1 MPSANPIRMAV
12 IGLGF
17 MGSTHWKAARNT
29 RSVAVT
35 AAYSSDPKKLA
46 GDLSAIQGNIGGPG
60 EIMDVTGVTAYS
72 DLDALLADPAIDAV
86 DLCMPTDLHE
96 SVAVA
101 ALRAGKH
108 VLVEK
113 PMALDGASADRMIAE
128 ASRAGRVLMTAQVL
142 RFWPDY
148 TGLRDAVRSGQHG
161 PLRFAVFRRRC
172 AAPGWSGWLG
182 NPARSG
188 GGVFDLLI
196 HDVDMAL
203 HLFGKPESLSATGY
217 EDLAAGIDTIA
228 SLWRYPDN
236 ASVLITGGWHHP
248 GEYPFQ
254 AEFTVSLQTATL
266 DFNTAGRRLTL
277 YGGAALPAY
286 SVIDGYTAEIEYFGE
301 CCQAR
306 KSPEMCPPEESAAA
320 VKLMQLMLESRRQN
334 GETIPC
340 SKLA

>member
-1 MPSANPIRMAV
+1 MAV
-12 IGLGF
+12 LGLGF
-17 MGSTHWKAARNT
+17 MGSTHWKAARGT
-29 RSVAVT
+29 TSVAVT

-46 GDLSAIQGNIGGPG
+46 GDLSAIKGNIGGPG
-60 EIMDVTGVTAYS
+60 EVMDVSGIAGYS
-72 DLDALLADPAIDAV
+72 DLDALLADPNIDAV
-86 DLCMPTDLHE
+86 DLCLPTDVHE

-128 ASRAGRVLMTAQVL
+128 AARAGRVLMTAQVL

-182 NPARSG
+182 DPARSG
-188 GGVFDLLI
+188 GGAFDLLI

-203 HLFGKPESLSATGY
+203 HLFGKPLAVSAVGY
-217 EDLAAGIDTIA
+217 EDLAAGIDGIA
-228 SLWRYPDN
+228 SVWRYPGN
-236 ASVLITGGWHHP
+236 ASVVITGGWHHP

-254 AEFTVSLQTATL
+254 AEFTVSLQNATL

-277 YGGAALPAY
+277 YGGGELPPLPDT
-286 SVIDGYTAEIEYFGE
+286 DGYTAEIEYFGE
-301 CCQAR
+301 CCHTGKA
-306 KSPEMCPPEESAAA
+306 PEICPPEESAMA
-320 VKLMQLMLESRRQN
+320 VKLMNMMLDSRKRN
-334 GETIPC
+334 GEAIEC